1 MINYLERVGKEI
13 KGYLNTSFLKSTLE
27 AVGDLLEEREYYLVG
42 GAIRDIIL
50 RKDPFD
56 FDLAVSGKGIEI
68 ASHFAKRIRG
78 KFVLLSE
85 EEDEARVV
93 KKGLDGKAFTFDF
106 KGMVGGEI
114 STDLKDRDFT
124 INAIAF
130 GPLND
135 LEKAKVLDPF
145 AGLSDI
151 KKKIIRG
158 VSLATLRRD
167 PLRIL
172 RAVRF
177 ALELNFRI
185 EKNLW
190 LLGKGISLAG
200 VAKERIAYEILRIL
214 TAGNTY
220 PYIKKLLLFG
230 ILHQIFPSLV
240 FFFQDR
246 ETFRHSLSTYKKM
259 EAILSDKED
268 PIGKFFRQFPEWEE
282 YITSPDILP
291 ILKLSALFHDLAK
304 PLTRK
309 EEEGE
314 GVHFYGHDALG
325 AKLIFDSLKKELR
338 LSNAI
343 SERVKRLTLYHMR
356 LHLLSTRSEEITER
370 AMRRFLRDLGEDAL
384 GLMALTCAD
393 GYATARKTSH
403 LETAIEKIINFKR
416 EEEKKKNIKRLVTGH
431 DLIDWGLKPGPIF
444 KKILGEIE
452 ELTLEG
458 KIKTKEEGLEYV
470 KKNYLPV

>member
-1 MINYLERVGKEI
+1 
-13 KGYLNTSFLKSTLE
+13 
-27 AVGDLLEEREYYLVG
+27 
-42 GAIRDIIL
+42 
-50 RKDPFD
+50 
-56 FDLAVSGKGIEI
+56 
-68 ASHFAKRIRG
+68 AKRIRG

-93 KKGLDGKAFTFDF
+93 KKGIDGQVFTFDF

-114 STDLKDRDFT
+114 FTDLKDRDFT

-135 LEKAKVLDPF
+135 IEKAKVLDPF
-145 AGLSDI
+145 NGILAIRKKVIRTVSSDALSN
-151 KKKIIRG
+151 
-158 VSLATLRRD
+158 D

-172 RAVRF
+172 RAIRF
-177 ALELNFRI
+177 ALELNFQI
-185 EKNLW
+185 DKDLW
-190 LLGKGISLAG
+190 LQGKGVSLSG
-200 VAKERIAYEILRIL
+200 VAKERIGYEILRIL
-214 TAGNTY
+214 STQDSY
-220 PYIKKLLLFG
+220 PYIKKLFLVG
-230 ILHQIFPSLV
+230 ILPQIFSSLS
-240 FFFQDR
+240 FFFSDK
-246 ETFRHSLSTYKKM
+246 ETFRHSLLTYKKL
-259 EAILSDKED
+259 EAILGNEED
-268 PIGKFFRQFPEWEE
+268 QIGKFFRRFPEWQE
-282 YITSPDILP
+282 YIGGPDILP

-314 GVHFYGHDALG
+314 VHFYGHDALG

-338 LSNAI
+338 LSNII
-343 SERVKRLTLYHMR
+343 SERVKKLTLYHMR
-356 LHLLSTRSEEITER
+356 LHLLCTRSEEITER

-393 GYATARKTSH
+393 GYATARKTKH
-403 LETAIEKIINFKR
+403 LESAIEKIIDFKR
-416 EEEKKKNIKRLVTGH
+416 EEEKKKNIKRLVTGY
-431 DLIDWGLKPGPIF
+431 DLIDLGLKPGPIF

-458 KIKTKEEGLEYV
+458 KIKTKGEGLEYI